1 MSVGARWSVV
11 DSWMMTRT
19 EMRKRM
25 MLTMMMMMMKSQV
38 GRGGGDARET
48 S

>member
-25 MLTMMMMMMKSQV
+25 MLTMMMMKKSQV